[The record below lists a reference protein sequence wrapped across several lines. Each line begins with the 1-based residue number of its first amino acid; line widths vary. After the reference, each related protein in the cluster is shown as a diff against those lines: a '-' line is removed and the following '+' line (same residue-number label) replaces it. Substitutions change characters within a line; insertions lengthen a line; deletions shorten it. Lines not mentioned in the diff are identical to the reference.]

1 MSLLYQT
8 KKKSLLSVNTEPGV
22 SFTYVGIS
30 AITDLT
36 ERRDGSAQY
45 ISSPEGMWSN
55 VSGSLNQIS
64 AYSTSSIATTDAGT
78 FFVGHSF
85 NDKLYAGTPGSIAPE
100 TSGSLLWSGVALSGD
115 GTVAAAPVLSGFVYF
130 RNSESLTWDQM
141 MSQQGW
147 QAVAIARDAKIVFAA
162 GLNSH
167 IYETSN
173 QGVDVVQYSGY
184 SRRNWNKIASSADA
198 SIVVA
203 VANSSRVVI
212 RRNFGPWEDN
222 MVLNSTSW
230 YQASVSDDGRV
241 IAVANS
247 STIFRSLDYGIT
259 WQRMDG
265 MGSRAW
271 NKVFVSCDGSR
282 LCGVYDNVV
291 VTITN

>member
-1 MSLLYQT
+1 MGLLYQT
-8 KKKSLLSVNTEPGV
+8 KKKALLSVNTDPGV
-22 SFTYVGIS
+22 SFTYTGIS
-30 AITDLT
+30 SITDLT
-36 ERRDGSAQY
+36 ERRDGAAQY
-45 ISSPEGMWSN
+45 ISSPEGMWRN
-55 VSGSLNQIS
+55 VSGSLDQIS
-64 AYSTSSIATTDAGT
+64 SYSTSSIATTDTGT
-78 FFVGHSF
+78 FFVGHAF
-85 NDKLYAGTPGSIAPE
+85 NDKLYAGFPGSIAAE
-100 TSGSLLWSGVALSGD
+100 TSGSLLWSGVAVSGD
-115 GTVAAAPVLSGFVYF
+115 GAVAVSPILSGYVYF
-130 RNSESLTWDQM
+130 RNSESLTWDQK

-147 QAVAIARDAKIVFAA
+147 QTVAMARDAKIVFVA
-162 GLNSH
+162 GLNTNIH
-167 IYETSN
+167 ETSN

-184 SRRNWNKIASSADA
+184 SRRNWNKIAASADA

-230 YQASVSDDGRV
+230 YHASVSDDGRV

-247 STIFRSLDYGIT
+247 STIFRSLDYGVT

-265 MGSRAW
+265 MGSRTW
-271 NKVFVSCDGSR
+271 TKVFVSCDGSR